1 MQRLTQWARLV
12 LVLFSLGTVA
22 ALSSAQ
28 ATKGGEQHIDSRV
41 DIYGGYGYFHPFN
54 SSIAGYQFQSVYNPN
69 ATVSVSTWFNR
80 YFGVQIEGGYF
91 SGTTEHKQYLPNCTG
106 ETCSQLVYTA
116 EGGPV
121 ARLPLGRWV
130 PFAHALGGGERT
142 NGPAGQSLMW
152 GWGVTG
158 GVGLDYVLPFWGQH
172 LALRPIQADYQRSQ
186 VVYGPLLLP
195 SGTEGGFSNLSNMKL
210 SAGLVL
216 RMGDVEPPWPV
227 MLGCGA
233 QPASVYPGDPIKV
246 EANAL
251 HLNPKKTP
259 VYTWASNGGKIT
271 ASGPEATI
279 DTAGL
284 APGEYTVTGHVQEG
298 PRARQQASCA
308 APFTVRAFEPPTLT
322 CSANP
327 STAVSGTDIAISTV
341 GTSPQ
346 NRPLTYSYTAT
357 QGTIASSGPTA
368 ILTTAGLSPG
378 TITVTCNVVDD
389 LGQTAKATTDVI
401 ITAPVV
407 PVVPQTQPLCSLGFT
422 RDRRRPV
429 RVDNEAK
436 GCLDDIAL
444 TLSQQ
449 TDAHL
454 VMVGNSTP
462 DDKPDAAAERAL
474 NARQYLVQ
482 EKGID
487 TTRIELRTG
496 TSSDKTVTNTLV
508 PAGATFNNPD
518 THTFDEKTI
527 IRHGQAYGTP
537 RSERRPSKSHPE
549 AAEKPAPAPA
559 TPAVTAPVAAPATPP
574 EVAAPVTTP
583 PAATAPTSTEPTAPA
598 AAAPAATAPA
608 ATTPAPAAPATQP
621 AAPTPP
627 PASAPGA
634 PAVPTAA
641 PLSPAALSPA
651 PGSTPPTTAAPE
663 TQTTAPATS
672 TPAPDTTTPAPSQSP
687 APATTTSPPTAPSVP
702 ATQPAPT
709 SNPAPQ

>member
-1 MQRLTQWARLV
+1 MQRLTQWTRLV
-12 LVLFSLGTVA
+12 LVLLSLGTA
-22 ALSSAQ
+22 AFCAAQ
-28 ATKGGEQHIDSRV
+28 ATKEGEQHIDSRV

-54 SSIAGYQFQSVYNPN
+54 SGIDGFQFQSVYNPN
-69 ATVSVSTWFNR
+69 ATVSVSAYFNR

-91 SGTTEHKQYLPNCTG
+91 SGSNEHKQYLPNCTG

-116 EGGPV
+116 QGGPIF
-121 ARLPLGRWV
+121 RLPLGRWV
-130 PFAHALGGGERT
+130 PFAHMLGGGERT

-158 GVGLDYVLPFWGQH
+158 GVGLDYELPFWSQH
-172 LALRPIQADYQRSQ
+172 LAIRPIQADYQYSQ

-195 SGTEGGFSNLSNMKL
+195 SGTEGGFSALNNMKL

-216 RMGDVEPPWPV
+216 RLGDVEPPYPV

-233 QPASVYPGDPIKV
+233 QPPSVYPGDPIKV

-259 VYTWASNGGKIT
+259 VYNWASNGGKIT

-298 PRARQQASCA
+298 PKARQQASCA
-308 APFTVRAFEPPTLT
+308 APFTVKAFEPPTLT

-357 QGTIASSGPTA
+357 AGVVASSGPTA
-368 ILTTAGLSPG
+368 ILSTAGLSPI

-401 ITAPVV
+401 ITAPVL
-407 PVVPQTQPLCSLGFT
+407 PVVPQTQQLCSLAFS
-422 RDRRRPV
+422 RDIRRPV

-444 TLSQQ
+444 TLTQQ
-449 TDAHL
+449 TDSRL
-454 VMVGNSTP
+454 MMVGNSAP
-462 DDKPDAAAERAL
+462 EEKPEAAAERAL

-487 TTRIELRTG
+487 PSRIELRIGSPTG
-496 TSSDKTVTNTLV
+496 KTVTDTLV
-508 PAGATFNNPD
+508 PAGAVFNNQD

-527 IRHGQAYGTP
+527 VRHGQAYGVP
-537 RSERRPSKSHPE
+537 RAERTPSKSHGKPVE
-549 AAEKPAPAPA
+549 HPAPAP
-559 TPAVTAPVAAPATPP
+559 TTTAPGTTSPATT
-574 EVAAPVTTP
+574 A
-583 PAATAPTSTEPTAPA
+583 PAATEPAA

-608 ATTPAPAAPATQP
+608 TTT
-621 AAPTPP
+621 AAPTTPSDQPSAPGTPP
-627 PASAPGA
+627 VSAPGA

-641 PLSPAALSPA
+641 PLSPAVLAPA
-651 PGSTPPTTAAPE
+651 PGSTPPATAAPE
-663 TQTTAPATS
+663 TQTTAP
-672 TPAPDTTTPAPSQSP
+672 TT
-687 APATTTSPPTAPSVP
+687 PPTAPATP
-702 ATQPAPT
+702 AATTPSTTTPQPPPAA
-709 SNPAPQ
+709 NPSGL

>member
-1 MQRLTQWARLV
+1 MQRLTQWTRLALV
-12 LVLFSLGTVA
+12 LLSLGTA
-22 ALSSAQ
+22 AATSPAQ

-80 YFGVQIEGGYF
+80 YFGVQMEGGYF

-121 ARLPLGRWV
+121 VRLPLGRWV

-158 GVGLDYVLPFWGQH
+158 GVGVDYVLPFWGQH

-216 RMGDVEPPWPV
+216 RLGDVEPPWPV

-271 ASGPEATI
+271 SSGPEATI

-308 APFTVRAFEPPTLT
+308 APFTVKAFEPPTLT

-341 GTSPQ
+341 GSSPQ

-357 QGTIASSGPTA
+357 QGTIASNGPTA
-368 ILTTAGLSPG
+368 VLTTAGLSPS

-407 PVVPQTQPLCSLGFT
+407 PVVPQTQPLCSIAFT

-454 VMVGNSTP
+454 IMVGNAAP

-487 TTRIELRTG
+487 STRIELRTG
-496 TSSDKTVTNTLV
+496 AVADKAVTNTLV
-508 PAGATFNNPD
+508 PAGATFNSSD

-527 IRHGQAYGTP
+527 VRHGQAYGIP
-537 RSERRPSKSHPE
+537 RAEKTPSKSHS
-549 AAEKPAPAPA
+549 KPAETPVAAPTAPA
-559 TPAVTAPVAAPATPP
+559 TPTPTAPLTTSPAAPAATPP
-574 EVAAPVTTP
+574 VPTSSPATTP
-583 PAATAPTSTEPTAPA
+583 ATTEPAPTTPAATEPATTAPA
-598 AAAPAATAPA
+598 AATPATAIP
-608 ATTPAPAAPATQP
+608 TPAAPADQP
-621 AAPTPP
+621 APPTAPVSGT
-627 PASAPGA
+627 

-641 PLSPAALSPA
+641 PVSPSALAAA

-663 TQTTAPATS
+663 TQTTAPAAPTS
-672 TPAPDTTTPAPSQSP
+672 APDTTTPT
-687 APATTTSPPTAPSVP
+687 PATPPASSP
-702 ATQPAPT
+702 QPAST
-709 SNPAPQ
+709 TTPQ

>member
-1 MQRLTQWARLV
+1 MQRLNQWTRLV
-12 LVLFSLGTVA
+12 VVLVSLGTAAVA
-22 ALSSAQ
+22 SSGQ
-28 ATKGGEQHIDSRV
+28 DTKAGERHIDSRV
-41 DIYGGYGYFHPFN
+41 DIYGGYGYFHPLN
-54 SSIAGYQFQSVYNPN
+54 SGINGFQFQNVYNPN
-69 ATVSVSTWFNR
+69 ATIGVSTWFNR
-80 YFGVQIEGGYF
+80 YFGVELEAGYF
-91 SGTTEHKQYLPNCTG
+91 SGTTEHKQYVPNCTG

-116 EGGPV
+116 EGGPI

-130 PFAHALGGGERT
+130 PFAHILGGGERT

-152 GWGVTG
+152 GWGATG
-158 GVGLDYVLPFWGQH
+158 GVGLDYVFPFWGQH

-195 SGTEGGFSNLSNMKL
+195 YGTEGGFSNLSNIKL

-216 RMGDVEPPWPV
+216 RLGDVEPPYPV

-259 VYTWASNGGKIT
+259 VYTWASNGGKIN

-279 DTAGL
+279 DTTGL
-284 APGEYTVTGHVQEG
+284 APGDYTVTGHVQEG
-298 PRARQQASCA
+298 PKTRQQASCA
-308 APFTVRAFEPPTLT
+308 APFSVKAFEPPTLT

-357 QGTIASSGPTA
+357 QGVIASSGPTA
-368 ILTTAGLSPG
+368 ILTTAGLSPS

-389 LGQTAKATTDVI
+389 LGQSAKATTDVI

-407 PVVPQTQPLCSLGFT
+407 PVVPQTQPLCTIAFT
-422 RDRRRPV
+422 RDHRRPV

-454 VMVGNSTP
+454 VMVGNSAP
-462 DDKPDAAAERAL
+462 DEKPEAAAERAL
-474 NARQYLVQ
+474 NARQYLIQ

-487 TTRIELRTG
+487 PTRIELRTG
-496 TSSDKTVTNTLV
+496 TPTDKTVTNILV
-508 PAGATFNNPD
+508 PAGATFTNPD
-518 THTFDEKTI
+518 THTFDEKGI
-527 IRHGQAYGTP
+527 VRHGQAYGVP
-537 RSERRPSKSHPE
+537 RAQRAPSKSRAKPAE
-549 AAEKPAPAPA
+549 TTVPAPTAPATPMTTPAAVPATPPATTAPATAAPAPA
-559 TPAVTAPVAAPATPP
+559 TPAPAQAAPPT
-574 EVAAPVTTP
+574 TTP
-583 PAATAPTSTEPTAPA
+583 PPTIPA
-598 AAAPAATAPA
+598 DQPAATPTPA
-608 ATTPAPAAPATQP
+608 ASTP
-621 AAPTPP
+621 
-627 PASAPGA
+627 GK

-641 PLSPAALSPA
+641 PVSPAALAPA

-663 TQTTAPATS
+663 TQTTAPT
-672 TPAPDTTTPAPSQSP
+672 TPDTTTPSAAQPSTTT
-687 APATTTSPPTAPSVP
+687 PATTPAPSTTTPPAAPTTTPTTSPQPPP
-702 ATQPAPT
+702 A
-709 SNPAPQ
+709 NP

>member
-1 MQRLTQWARLV
+1 MSFWKRLPEAAKPQSERISGGIAAMQRLTQWTRLV
-12 LVLFSLGTVA
+12 LVLLSLGTA
-22 ALSSAQ
+22 AFCSAQ
-28 ATKGGEQHIDSRV
+28 ATKEGEQHIDSRV

-54 SSIAGYQFQSVYNPN
+54 SGIDGYQFQSVYNPN
-69 ATVSVSTWFNR
+69 ATVSVSAYFNR

-91 SGTTEHKQYLPNCTG
+91 SGSNEHKQYLPNCIG

-116 EGGPV
+116 QGGPIF
-121 ARLPLGRWV
+121 RLPLGRWV
-130 PFAHALGGGERT
+130 PFAHMLGGGERT

-152 GWGVTG
+152 GWGATG
-158 GVGLDYVLPFWGQH
+158 GVGLDYVFPFWGQH
-172 LALRPIQADYQRSQ
+172 LAIRPIQADYQYSQ

-195 SGTEGGFSNLSNMKL
+195 SGTEGGFSALNNMKL

-216 RMGDVEPPWPV
+216 RLGDVEPPYPV

-233 QPASVYPGDPIKV
+233 QPPSVYPGDPIKV

-279 DTAGL
+279 DTTGL

-308 APFTVRAFEPPTLT
+308 APFTVKAFEAPTLT

-357 QGTIASSGPTA
+357 AGVIASSGPTA
-368 ILTTAGLSPG
+368 ILSTAGLSPI

-401 ITAPVV
+401 ITAPVL
-407 PVVPQTQPLCSLGFT
+407 PVVPQTQQLCSLAFS
-422 RDRRRPV
+422 RDTRRPV

-444 TLSQQ
+444 TLTQQ
-449 TDAHL
+449 TDARL
-454 VMVGNSTP
+454 MMVGNSAP
-462 DDKPDAAAERAL
+462 EEKAEAAAERAL
-474 NARQYLVQ
+474 NARQYLIQ

-487 TTRIELRTG
+487 PSRIELRIGGATG
-496 TSSDKTVTNTLV
+496 KTVTDTLV
-508 PAGATFNNPD
+508 PAGAIFNNQD
-518 THTFDEKTI
+518 THIFDEKTI
-527 IRHGQAYGTP
+527 IRHGQAYGIPHSTKI
-537 RSERRPSKSHPE
+537 PSKPHGKSSGKE
-549 AAEKPAPAPA
+549 VPA
-559 TPAVTAPVAAPATPP
+559 TPSPAATSNAAPATTTPP
-574 EVAAPVTTP
+574 LAAAPAITAPATAIPATTA
-583 PAATAPTSTEPTAPA
+583 PAATAPTATTPPEAPATEPATTTL
-598 AAAPAATAPA
+598 ATAPPQQTTPP
-608 ATTPAPAAPATQP
+608 ATTPTTEPAT
-621 AAPTPP
+621 
-627 PASAPGA
+627 
-634 PAVPTAA
+634 
-641 PLSPAALSPA
+641 
-651 PGSTPPTTAAPE
+651 
-663 TQTTAPATS
+663 
-672 TPAPDTTTPAPSQSP
+672 P
-687 APATTTSPPTAPSVP
+687 APATTTPTPTATPTTPP
-702 ATQPAPT
+702 ATATPDAPAPT
-709 SNPAPQ
+709 TTTPPPATPTTPAPQPTPSTSPSI